1 MNDPRWEDARRIEA
15 WAGETRVNLIR
26 AIALVIF
33 YGHHLLHV
41 YVLRDDPAAGGAFH
55 ASVTAVVVAWSVAV
69 FVLYACLSRRWV
81 PPALKYVAVG
91 WDLLMVTML
100 VVVSPE
106 GPRSP
111 LMFLYFPV
119 VATAPLRLSLPLVYA
134 ATVGAMA
141 AAAIALGQY
150 VFVQVGTTDYYA
162 DSSPYRIAR
171 TAEII
176 FLLCLGTVGVLGGQ
190 VVRQARRL
198 VHGYPVT
205 VEEPAEAT

>member
-1 MNDPRWEDARRIEA
+1 MNDPRWGDARRIEA

-41 YVLRDDPAAGGAFH
+41 YVLRDDPEAAGAFH
-55 ASVTAVVVAWSVAV
+55 AKVTAVVVAWSVAV
-69 FVLYACLSRRWV
+69 FLLHACLARRWV
-81 PPALKYVAVG
+81 PPGLKFVAVG

-100 VVVSPE
+100 VIVSPE

-111 LMFLYFPV
+111 LMWLYFPV

-134 ATVGAMA
+134 ATLGAMA
-141 AAAIALGQY
+141 AAAFALGQY
-150 VFVQVGTTDYYA
+150 VFIRVGTERYYA
-162 DSSPYRIAR
+162 ADFNRISR

-190 VVRQARRL
+190 AVRQARRL
-198 VHGYPVT
+198 VQGYPVT
-205 VEEPAEAT
+205 VEEPQEAA